1 MKLVLTVL
9 KTNYP
14 AQTVLLKSEM
24 GDEYSGFLT
33 KTEVGVPAVV
43 FGWKPF
49 YSKEV
54 TPLQV
59 SLTAAKEENLLY
71 QIHFLTNAIQTRLS
85 ENNIFIKDVNSKKE
99 IPVELLN
106 GLMDKK
112 IYLLTH
118 NIKPVTYKFHMSFAD
133 LMNGK
138 IVTVTRITPKIPH
151 LPSTGD
157 KPVKSVK
164 ECLEEFA
171 ISMNKSYIN
180 HNIILRFSGDI
191 NEQER
196 ADILEICNKNGFKKV
211 VFEAE

>member
-1 MKLVLTVL
+1 MKLTLTVL
-9 KTNYP
+9 KPSYP
-14 AQTVLLKSEM
+14 NQTVLLKSEM

-33 KTEVGVPAVV
+33 KTDTGTPAVI
-43 FGWKPF
+43 FGWKAF
-49 YSKEV
+49 YGKEV

-85 ENNIFIKDVNSKKE
+85 ENNIFIKDVNSEKE
-99 IPVELLN
+99 IPVNLLD

-118 NIKPVTYKFHMSFAD
+118 DVKAVTYKFHMSFAD

-138 IVTVTRITPKIPH
+138 IVTVTRIAPKIPH

-157 KPVKSVK
+157 KPIESIKK
-164 ECLEEFA
+164 HMEEFVL
-171 ISMNKSYIN
+171 SMNKSYIN
-180 HNIILRFSGDI
+180 YNAILRFSGDI
-191 NEQER
+191 NAQER